1 MTRSWDQRTFKA
13 ALPLEFVLGAG
24 MSLSS
29 FCLTVV
35 GLSINFWKY
44 NV

>member
-13 ALPLEFVLGAG
+13 ALPLEFVPGAG

-29 FCLTVV
+29 FCLTV